1 MSSSRLGRE
10 AEARRPS
17 HAEGRML
24 VRAKSHWS
32 ESGMLLRNQKQA
44 EVVGASGA
52 ELKGRE
58 RRSRRGCGGAA
69 HGGGAKAINQEECNH
84 ICTLA
89 RSLPISRKWV
99 VGGQEWRQGGQPR

>member
-52 ELKGRE
+52 EHKGRE
-58 RRSRRGCGGAA
+58 RRSRRGCGG
-69 HGGGAKAINQEECNH
+69 QLMVVERRLL
-84 ICTLA
+84 T
-89 RSLPISRKWV
+89 RKNV
-99 VGGQEWRQGGQPR
+99 ITFAL